1 MKQFLKKEIH
11 RLERKEERERLEQLR
26 EEKSSALAG
35 IEEKIPSAVRDN
47 LRKAFFQAFRLIF
60 AKGDFLIGKTINWEK
75 IEKEFSQGEETLQKR
90 PTRRSLNK
98 LEQKIGSRGNF
109 AAAMTGAEGV
119 LLGLVGVGLPDI
131 PLFLAVLFRGIYETA
146 AGYGF
151 SVNQTAEKVYAL
163 RLICGA
169 MAKGKD
175 KQIKQEEIEALEQE
189 IAAGRV
195 FSAEEIDVEIRKA
208 SDFLAERMI
217 VGKFLQGMFV
227 IGVVGGIEN
236 VRIYRRVTG
245 YAKDH
250 YKKRYLKKKLN
261 V

>member
-11 RLERKEERERLEQLR
+11 RLERKKKNGSVWNNSERKIFSIGWYRRKNPFCGAGQFK
-26 EEKSSALAG
+26 KSLFS
-35 IEEKIPSAVRDN
+35 S
-47 LRKAFFQAFRLIF
+47 FRLIF

-175 KQIKQEEIEALEQE
+175 KQIKQEEIEALEHRNC
-189 IAAGRV
+189 GWTCFFLR
-195 FSAEEIDVEIRKA
+195 RKLMWRFA
-208 SDFLAERMI
+208 KLRIFW
-217 VGKFLQGMFV
+217 Q
-227 IGVVGGIEN
+227 N
-236 VRIYRRVTG
+236 V
-245 YAKDH
+245 
-250 YKKRYLKKKLN
+250 
-261 V
+261 